1 MIKTESGGS
10 VSNEIL
16 SLIQQARDFRVKQ
29 ERLWMELDYMIDGN
43 HSVFYDRV
51 NDRLRV
57 VPAKSNGA
65 RRTINLIRVQDR
77 NVSNFITKN
86 DPAFNVD
93 IVHVTTPTE
102 EEEEKAEKKS
112 NACQSLLLQV
122 YRQLEMK
129 YLFKKA
135 VRLGMRRGKSYVQIV
150 WDPVQDEVGAYVLDP
165 FDVLEDPLNGG
176 DIEKGRFV
184 YKECMVSLASL
195 KANPRYKNLDQLTS
209 DNRFSSS
216 EFRNTYMSSKYS
228 IPTDADHV
236 LLGEFWQKSERVVE
250 KVEEIENEDGTI
262 STNRT
267 KERKTFLM
275 CTSLV
280 KNTIIREEEWE
291 YPRYP
296 FKVYYPEDNMG
307 EVYPRPWLA
316 DCLSLNKAIDAN
328 YSFIEQYIAT
338 CAQGRYIANEN
349 TKITSRITGD
359 HGQIVSYSGAI
370 PPQPW
375 SPPPL
380 PYQVIANQIAM
391 TERFM
396 NQIGGIQSLDIS
408 QALSSKSSGAAL
420 SQLQAQ
426 QAESVGEPTV
436 NLSRLAEQVFGEFLC
451 LMTHNYTEPRDVRV
465 DNKDKIEV
473 VKMRGAGGVSDLFSK
488 EDLEQTGE
496 IILDAKEIKL
506 RIEIIPGSAFSDLFA
521 QQRMMELFDKQLVDK
536 ETVLESMKIGR
547 VREILDAKEEE
558 EEKEV
563 MKGINQQRMQ
573 GMVGEES
580 MLREAANVA
589 DMSQVEE
596 EEPTI

>member
-1 MIKTESGGS
+1 VIKTESGGS
-10 VSNEIL
+10 VSNEVL

-29 ERLWMELDYMIDGN
+29 ERLWMEIDYMIDGN
-43 HSVFYDRV
+43 HSVFYDRT

-57 VPAKSNGA
+57 VPVKSNA
-65 RRTINLIRVQDR
+65 IRRTINLIRVQDR

-93 IVHVTTPTE
+93 IVYAKTPTE

-112 NACQSLLLQV
+112 NAFQALLLQV
-122 YRQLEMK
+122 YRKLEMK
-129 YLFKKA
+129 YLFKQA
-135 VRLGMRRGKSYVQIV
+135 VRIGMRRGKSYIQVI
-150 WDPVQDEVGAYVLDP
+150 WDPAMDEVGAYVLDP

-184 YKECMVSLASL
+184 YKECMVSLEAL
-195 KANPRYKNLDQLTS
+195 KANPRYKNLDSLSS

-216 EFRNTYMSSKYS
+216 EFRNSYMSSKYS
-228 IPTDADHV
+228 IPTDTDHV
-236 LLGEFWQKSERVVE
+236 LLGEFWQKNERVVE
-250 KVEEIENEDGTI
+250 IAEEEMMEDGTMGVK
-262 STNRT
+262 RR
-267 KERKTFLM
+267 KERKTFLK

-280 KNTIIREEEWE
+280 KNTVICEEEWE

-338 CAQGRYIANEN
+338 CAQGRYIINEKS
-349 TKITSRITGD
+349 KITSRVTGD
-359 HGQIVSYSGAI
+359 HGQVVSWSGAM

-396 NQIGGIQSLDIS
+396 NQIGGIQGIDIQ
-408 QALSSKSSGAAL
+408 QALTSNSSGAAL

-426 QAESVGEPTV
+426 QAESVGEPTT
-436 NLSRLAEQVFGEFLC
+436 NLSRLAENVFNEFLC
-451 LMTHNYTEPRDVRV
+451 LMTHNYTESRDIRV
-465 DNKDKIEV
+465 TEKDKVEV
-473 VKMRGAGGVSDLFSK
+473 VKMRGMGGVSDLFSK
-488 EDLEQTGE
+488 EQLEEAGE
-496 IILDAKEIKL
+496 LVLDAEEIQL
-506 RIEIIPGSAFSDLFA
+506 RIEIVPGSAFSDLFA
-521 QQRMMELFDKQLVDK
+521 QQRIMELYDKELVDK
-536 ETVLESMKIGR
+536 ETVLETMKIGR

-558 EEKEV
+558 EEKEQV
-563 MKGINQQRMQ
+563 KQVNAQRM
-573 GMVGEES
+573 GAMVNEES
-580 MLREAANVA
+580 MLREAKNVA
-589 DMSQVEE
+589 DLSEA
-596 EEPTI
+596 EEPTV